1 MSISSR
7 SLTGILAGTVC
18 LTGSL
23 CFSAMAQGTPP
34 NFAPNA
40 GVGWYAYNRLFIAP
54 PSGPGPVMQDP
65 TRPYVSNDD
74 FRVTGKQPTQ
84 RVADLNSPIL
94 QPWAKEVVRKRNELA
109 IAGKPVPSPTAWCW
123 PKGVTAF
130 LLSPMTQPMFFVQGP
145 KDVVMILT
153 SFSDVRHIHMA
164 DKHSENI
171 KPSWYGESIG
181 RYEGDTLVVDT
192 IGIDDRTHIDG
203 FGTPHTKQLHVVE
216 RYHLIEDGN
225 VLQADIHVEDPGA
238 FTTPWNAIQRF
249 RQYEA
254 AVRKVP
260 VERLAQLASE
270 PEGPLTEHICAEN
283 PESLRFGG
291 VPAMPMPQA
300 NVPDF

>member
-1 MSISSR
+1 
-7 SLTGILAGTVC
+7 
-18 LTGSL
+18 
-23 CFSAMAQGTPP
+23 
-34 NFAPNA
+34 
-40 GVGWYAYNRLFIAP
+40 
-54 PSGPGPVMQDP
+54 
-65 TRPYVSNDD
+65 
-74 FRVTGKQPTQ
+74 
-84 RVADLNSPIL
+84 
-94 QPWAKEVVRKRNELA
+94 VRKRNELA

-164 DKHSENI
+164 DKHSDNV

-192 IGIDDRTHIDG
+192 IGIDDRTLIDG
-203 FGTPHTKQLHVVE
+203 FGTPHTKQLHVIE

-225 VLQADIHVEDPGA
+225 VLQADIHVEDPGT

-283 PESLRFGG
+283 PDSLRFGG
-291 VPAMPMPQA
+291 VPTMPVPEA
-300 NVPDF
+300 HTPDF